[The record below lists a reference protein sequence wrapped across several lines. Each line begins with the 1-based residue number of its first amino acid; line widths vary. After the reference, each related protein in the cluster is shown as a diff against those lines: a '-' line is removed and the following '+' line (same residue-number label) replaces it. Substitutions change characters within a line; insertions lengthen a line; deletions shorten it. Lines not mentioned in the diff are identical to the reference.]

1 MPIYVDYSNCNSVSC
16 DCSGNCSNDLK
27 KDNEEKERFII
38 GEINPVKLINSKN
51 TNENEGENN
60 NENKNK
66 NINKTHN
73 KIQLKKLQIKDNTHI
88 LYFSNIIFFENQ
100 NNTLPIGMDLS
111 TQVLIKIAENSS
123 KKKDSKIE
131 DKEKEI
137 IEEINLLEKINDF
150 EYKIKTILIQ

>member
-51 TNENEGENN
+51 VNENEG
-60 NENKNK
+60 K
-66 NINKTHN
+66 NINKTTTNNNNN
-73 KIQLKKLQIKDNTHI
+73 KIKLKKLQIKDNTHI